1 MDEMEYW
8 VEVTERGPMLY
19 RKREQRAD
27 SSTLPPN
34 VHHQGHVPIHS
45 DEQYTTHQTRHQG
58 YNIGDSPQKRVC
70 LVPKSELL
78 ELGKEAWLERR
89 RKHEELKE
97 SCKQLKER
105 QERDEE
111 YRRAQCQPGKTSQ
124 QRHHN
129 MSTYN
134 HTDEPAVRR
143 SAAHSARLYGPT
155 ADRVEHRMEAV
166 NDYRSQDRYPGRSQ
180 WYGSAPNNDIN
191 AHPSSTS
198 PMGYHAQARSGG
210 GYW

>member
-1 MDEMEYW
+1 MCFWMDEMEYW

-34 VHHQGHVPIHS
+34 VHHQGHQPTLQIR
-45 DEQYTTHQTRHQG
+45 DEG
-58 YNIGDSPQKRVC
+58 YATGDSPQKRVY

-89 RKHEELKE
+89 RKHEQLKE
-97 SCKQLKER
+97 SCRQLKER

-111 YRRAQCQPGKTSQ
+111 YRRAQCQPRETTSY
-124 QRHHN
+124 H
-129 MSTYN
+129 
-134 HTDEPAVRR
+134 HTDEPALRR
-143 SAAHSARLYGPT
+143 SAHSARLYGPT
-155 ADRVEHRMEAV
+155 ADRVEPRMEAV

-180 WYGSAPNNDIN
+180 WYGSAPNNGIN